1 MIEFKYIS
9 VEGNIGSGIDTVYPL
24 LKQYKDKLRDK
35 SLDLTMKIKLTE
47 DVDEYL
53 TSTVLK
59 DPNKNAFPFLIRSF
73 LNRYNG
79 SGNGSGNDNNINND
93 KDNISKR
100 SFLSDMCRLETFLEL
115 NYISTNEYNICKDLY
130 HTMEDKFPKFEE
142 TMFIYLKSNENS
154 CYERLIEQGT
164 KHLDFNYITILNKH
178 FDDYFLGSKKNVLV
192 LDYDKYQFNTS
203 SLLSSIQTFYHELSV
218 PKKSTKPP
226 TQDNH
231 SEWTVV
237 SRTKKKKNKKKF
249 TSFS

>member
-1 MIEFKYIS
+1 MSEFKYIS

-24 LKQYKDKLRDK
+24 LKQCKDKIRNNLPDFP
-35 SLDLTMKIKLTE
+35 MKIKITE
-47 DVDEYL
+47 DTDEYL
-53 TSTVLK
+53 TSSVLK

-73 LNRYNG
+73 LNRYNNDND
-79 SGNGSGNDNNINND
+79 NGSGNND
-93 KDNISKR
+93 ISKR

-130 HTMEDKFPKFEE
+130 HTMEDKFPNFEE

-192 LDYDKYQFNTS
+192 IDYDKYQFNTS
-203 SLLSSIQTFYHELSV
+203 SSSLLASIQSFYHELSV